1 MEIVTLDALL
11 IKEIYRSTSNDF
23 SVYVIKLD
31 DLTQKEMVIT
41 GYLPKLI
48 VDQMYTFYGIYSEH
62 PRYGLQLQVQSYET
76 RIPTNREAVI
86 KFLSSSQF
94 PGIGKIKATRIV
106 DHYSQD
112 IVNIIKDDSK
122 FEFDDDFLSNK
133 EKLVL
138 IDVIRSQIDLEQV
151 INFFTRYNITLRQT
165 MKIQSVYGSKAMEI
179 VLENPYRMIDDID
192 GIGFKTVDKIAASLG
207 FERDHPKRLQAIIVY
222 ESLQRCMATG
232 STYVTY
238 EELKSSCLKYGMS
251 DFQFDENLIE
261 CNKNAQVIQDSDEDY
276 YHHSQYT
283 SEQICASY
291 FYNMP
296 VKEMDESEKN
306 IEELLTKY
314 EKKTGIIYDILQ
326 KQAILSFFNNDKTII
341 TGGPGTG
348 KTTIV
353 EGIIAL
359 LREAFPYYQI
369 AICAPTGRAA
379 KRLKELVEV
388 DVSTIHS
395 LLEWNLETN
404 TFGRNHANPLH
415 ADILVVDE
423 FSMVDSYTMAALCD
437 ATPFVRKI
445 VFIGDKDQLPSVGP
459 GFLIRDL
466 IMSQQFV
473 VTTLEHNYRQD
484 SGSNIISLAKSVNNG
499 VFDLSLCKQDV
510 SFFDSDEQLRQ
521 LVMTL
526 YIKAMD
532 SGYRV
537 DDIQVLAPKYEGTH
551 GIDALNFM
559 LQKALNPNN
568 PKKRELK
575 FGYMTFREGDKL
587 LQLKNQ
593 PDDFVFNGDTGILIE
608 IIYKDESD
616 DRKDHLIVDFDG
628 VIVEYNPDTFIH
640 LKHAYC
646 MSVHKAQGS
655 EYPVVIFVGSRQHR
669 FMMQKRLLYTGLTR
683 AKNALICIGDVSV
696 FSEACQKEYSDEIMT
711 KLVERIQRLSDM

>member
-11 IKEIYRSTSNDF
+11 IKEIYRSSTNDF

-41 GYLPKLI
+41 GYLPKLMI
-48 VDQMYTFYGIYSEH
+48 DQMYTFYGIYSEH
-62 PRYGLQLQVQSYET
+62 PRYGLQLQVQSYQT
-76 RIPTNREAVI
+76 RIPTTRDSVI

-94 PGIGKIKATRIV
+94 PGIGKVKATRIV
-106 DHYSQD
+106 DYYSED
-112 IVNIIKDDSK
+112 VVSIIKDDPQ
-122 FEFDDDFLSNK
+122 FQFDDHFLSDN
-133 EKLVL
+133 EKVL
-138 IDVIRSQIDLEQV
+138 LIEVIRSQVDLEQV

-165 MKIQSVYGSKAMEI
+165 MKIQSVYGSKAMDI

-207 FERDHPKRLQAIIVY
+207 FEKDHPKRLQAIIVY

-232 STYVTY
+232 STYTSY
-238 EELKSSCLKYGMS
+238 EELKGSCLKYGMNEL
-251 DFQFDENLIE
+251 QFDCNLVE
-261 CNKNAQVIQDSDEDY
+261 CYKNAQVIKDTETDY

-291 FYNMP
+291 FYSMP
-296 VKEMDESEKN
+296 VKEMDENEKD
-306 IEELLTKY
+306 IVELLKIY
-314 EKKTGIIYDILQ
+314 EKKTGITYDDLQ
-326 KQAILSFFNNDKTII
+326 KQAILSFFSHDKTII

-359 LREAFPYYQI
+359 LREAYPYYQI

-388 DVSTIHS
+388 DVTTIHS

-404 TFGRNHANPLH
+404 TFGRNNTNPVH

-423 FSMVDSYTMAALCD
+423 FSMVDSYTMAALCE

-466 IMSQQFV
+466 ILSQQFV

-484 SGSNIISLAKSVNNG
+484 SGSNIISLAKSVNKG
-499 VFDLSLCKQDV
+499 IFDLSLCKQDV

-551 GIDALNFM
+551 GIDALNYM
-559 LQKALNPNN
+559 LQKALNPSDES
-568 PKKRELK
+568 KRELK

-593 PDDFVFNGDTGILIE
+593 PDDFVFNGDTGILVE
-608 IIYKDESD
+608 IIYKNESE
-616 DRKDHLIVDFDG
+616 DRKDHLVVDFDG
-628 VIVEYNPDTFIH
+628 IIVEYNPDTFIH

-683 AKNALICIGDVSV
+683 AKNALICIGDVNV
-696 FSEACQKEYSDEIMT
+696 FMEACQKEYSDQIKT
-711 KLVERIQRLSDM
+711 KLVERIQHLSKM